1 MKDAGFPV
9 RIPMILGAL
18 ALIVLVGGFGGW
30 SVFSRISGA
39 VIASGQVE
47 VDQNRQAIQHP
58 DGGVVDALLVKEG
71 DAVEAGDVLL
81 RLDPDLMQ
89 SQMTV
94 VQDQLHEIMA
104 RRARLEAERDGA
116 PEPVFDDRLLA
127 AALENPSV
135 DELMNGQAR
144 LFHARAELLARET
157 EQLATQSKQISVQIE
172 GIDAQQT
179 SLSEQLVLIEK
190 ELADQQSLLDKGLAQ
205 ASRVLALQRQKAQLA
220 GQVGELTSQ
229 KARAFTRI
237 SEIDIAI
244 LSVGSRLREQAI
256 SELRDLHVREREL
269 AEEANSLGD
278 RLGRMAIRAPVAG
291 VVYGLA
297 VFGPAAV
304 VRPADPLMFL
314 VPRDRPA
321 IIAAR
326 VAPINIDEV
335 HVGQD
340 VLLRMTALSQRET
353 PEIFGE
359 VVNISADSFVDDV
372 TRQPYYRAEIVLRPG
387 EAAKLPE
394 GTPLIPGMPV
404 EAFIR
409 TGDRSPLAYLLK
421 PMADYL
427 ARALRES

>member
-144 LFHARAELLARET
+144 LFHARAESLARET

>member
-1 MKDAGFPV
+1 
-9 RIPMILGAL
+9 MILGAL

-144 LFHARAELLARET
+144 LFHARAESLARET

>member
-9 RIPMILGAL
+9 RTPMILGVL
-18 ALIVLVGGFGGW
+18 VLVLLVGGFGGW
-30 SVFSRISGA
+30 SMLSRISGA

-58 DGGVVDALLVKEG
+58 DGGVVDELLVSEG
-71 DAVEAGDVLL
+71 EAVEAGDVLL

-116 PEPVFDDRLLA
+116 TAPVFDDRLKA
-127 AALENPSV
+127 AAQSNPSV
-135 DELMNGQAR
+135 AELMDGQAR
-144 LFHARAELLARET
+144 LFHARAESMARET
-157 EQLATQSKQISVQIE
+157 EQLGTQSEQITVQIE

-179 SLSEQLVLIEK
+179 SLTEQLALIER

-340 VLLRMTALSQRET
+340 VLLRLTALSQRET

-409 TGDRSPLAYLLK
+409 TEDRSPMAYLLK
-421 PMADYL
+421 PVADYL